1 MKNQIFLI
9 VFMEMDNNLSQILRP
24 VLEWEKII

>member
-9 VFMEMDNNLSQILRP
+9 VFMEMDNNLSQILRS